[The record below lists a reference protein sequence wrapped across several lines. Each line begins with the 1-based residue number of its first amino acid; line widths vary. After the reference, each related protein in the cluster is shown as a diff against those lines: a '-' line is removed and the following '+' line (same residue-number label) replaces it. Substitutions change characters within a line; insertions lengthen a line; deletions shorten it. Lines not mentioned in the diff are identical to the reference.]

1 MTWWWQ
7 DCPWTF
13 AIPHATRVALSST
26 TTFRAAATLRLAA
39 RNPGNSDHTLA
50 TTAPESVFT
59 GEFARF
65 RTVTLPNYLR
75 MDGWRDD
82 VVVMMR
88 IWDMNMM
95 TTLPLDVRLY
105 FGSFPTKLPLNKTQH
120 KTQSTT
126 QITQHNTNHNTRT
139 QHKTQHTKHKTQST
153 IQITAQEHNT
163 KQNTTQNTTQN
174 TKHNTQHKAQHK
186 VHNTK
191 YTKYTKH
198 NTTPHH
204 TKLRYAKSDKNS
216 ST

>member
-1 MTWWWQ
+1 MSIGIGLLIGIVCELERDEMKLATKERRDEMKWRKQRPYFGHHGSHFTRKKRRVSCREIPRVFSSVTSHAMTWWWQ

-39 RNPGNSDHTLA
+39 RNPRNSDHTLA

-82 VVVMMR
+82 VVVTMR

-120 KTQSTT
+120 KTQSTK
-126 QITQHNTNHNTRT
+126 HNTNHT
-139 QHKTQHTKHKTQST
+139 
-153 IQITAQEHNT
+153 
-163 KQNTTQNTTQN
+163 
-174 TKHNTQHKAQHK
+174 AQHK
-186 VHNTK
+186 SQHK
-191 YTKYTKH
+191 
-198 NTTPHH
+198 NTT
-204 TKLRYAKSDKNS
+204 
-216 ST
+216 

>member
-120 KTQSTT
+120 KTQSTK
-126 QITQHNTNHNTRT
+126 HNTNHSTRT

-198 NTTPHH
+198 NTKHNTTPHH